1 LCEDNRLRLSVA
13 RRATIFAGAAA
24 MKAVS
29 ALLEYV
35 RYLST
40 EFPVQEAK
48 TPAGAAG
55 QPKAAVSTKFLLIFR
70 SAAVTVEA
78 SAAPVR

>member
-1 LCEDNRLRLSVA
+1 VWGQPLSAVA
-13 RRATIFAGAAA
+13 QRATTFACAAA
-24 MKAVS
+24 MEAVPS
-29 ALLEYV
+29 LLDYV

-48 TPAGAAG
+48 TAAGAAG
-55 QPKAAVSTKFLLIFR
+55 QPKAAVSTKFFLIFR

-78 SAAPVR
+78 SAAPALYR